1 MNNQPL
7 EHRINKRYKKTI
19 KKLQTRLNE
28 EQRDAKRL
36 TMLLELC
43 KPYVNDV
50 VLDIITE
57 EIRNMRYRY
66 HFTKWITIDSSDGN
80 P

>member
-1 MNNQPL
+1 MNNLQ
-7 EHRINKRYKKTI
+7 HSINKRYKNHI

-43 KPYVNDV
+43 KPNVNG
-50 VLDIITE
+50 VLYDLISE
-57 EIRNMRYRY
+57 EIDNMRWRY
-66 HFTKWITIDSSDGN
+66 HNINYIDINSLK
-80 P
+80 

>member
-1 MNNQPL
+1 MSNLQQ
-7 EHRINKRYKKTI
+7 HQANKRYKKLV

-43 KPYVNDV
+43 KSQMSDGI
-50 VLDIITE
+50 LKDIIDE
-57 EIRNMRYRY
+57 EVKNMRYRY
-66 HFTKWITIDSSDGN
+66 HFTKYVTIESYKKG
-80 P
+80 